1 MTSSELAATKSS
13 EYPSAD
19 EAAIYTAVL
28 NAMGGSNPG
37 EILLVA
43 NMTRLLCVSTNCADR
58 YNQRIRIRPEVILST
73 MENFLAIRAKRLA
86 IRPDF
91 ARQSNLID
99 NYAARTDVVLIG
111 DSALK
116 YLRTEASFPDS
127 AYAPADFSY
136 DSGYWKALHR
146 AYPTAHALVTFSA
159 VAFSP
164 RRKQALVEL
173 SRLDRD
179 GFSPSRIFVFDY
191 VDGKWRLATLF

>member
-1 MTSSELAATKSS
+1 MTSSELAASKSS

-19 EAAIYTAVL
+19 EAAVYAVVL
-28 NAMGGSNPG
+28 NGMGGAQPG
-37 EILLVA
+37 EPLLVA
-43 NMTRLLCVSTNCADR
+43 NMTRMLCTSPDCPDR
-58 YNQRIRIRPEVILST
+58 YNQRIRIKPEVILSA
-73 MENFLAIRAKRLA
+73 MENFLAVRGKRLA

-91 ARQSNLID
+91 ARQSDLID
-99 NYAARTDVVLIG
+99 SYTARTDVVLIG

-116 YLRTEASFPDS
+116 YLRKEANFPDT

-136 DSGYWKALHR
+136 ESGYWKALHR

-179 GFSPSRIFVFDY
+179 GFSPSRVFV
-191 VDGKWRLATLF
+191 VNNVAGQWRIAAMF